1 MIVGIS
7 DAYWPVTKNVAR
19 MLLRRRMFRIAGIHS
34 LRSSSKVSATVSPV
48 PGATW
53 VVLPA
58 SAGLQLAAA
67 APTGRAPAP
76 SAPSATSAASPI
88 AVWRPL
94 RRRDRVGSIVVLLDT
109 GPARGRAHTP
119 SVRR

>member
-19 MLLRRRMFRIAGIHS
+19 MLLRRRMFRSAGIHS

-48 PGATW
+48 PGAIW

-67 APTGRAPAP
+67 APTGRVP
-76 SAPSATSAASPI
+76 ATSAASPI